1 MWLYFPTSRSVAVV
15 ADSTGECAPLSSE
28 QATILAAF
36 CTASGKHSP
45 PRTWSQR
52 WMRGGWMRRLS
63 GVTAQRSPE
72 ESASTYGA
80 WLDGILSASSAGS
93 HASHSAAP
101 ESDREP
107 KTSAGSGP
115 RSSSSSSIAEW
126 DGACWK
132 TFGDL
137 FGMGSPLSPGIFP
150 RSGGVSNGRLY
161 ERPTLERHT
170 GASGC
175 SSSGTWDRNEYPT
188 PSATPYGSSPNEG
201 QISHKRATVETWAG
215 SWSTPRAND
224 AEKRGDVSN
233 DPRHGL
239 VGQSAHWSTPRASD
253 GARGGGDRD
262 RQVGPSL
269 RAQVRGEWPTPRAA
283 HGAGQSDDL
292 RGGRS
297 LDVIATSAHW
307 PTATVGDSRAS
318 GGRNE
323 CENANNGTTLSDL
336 VRGRGRLNWRF
347 VAWLMGWRWLIGD
360 TPRPWPPG
368 PDDADAWAEVLE
380 ERPDLE
386 PATAEPEPD
395 RAAMLRLLG
404 NGVVPEQAEAAIGAL
419 LRRT

>member
-1 MWLYFPTSRSVAVV
+1 MWLFFPTSRSAQEE
-15 ADSTGECAPLSSE
+15 AASTEECTPLSTE
-28 QATILAAF
+28 QATRLARS

-52 WMRGGWMRRLS
+52 WMRGGWIRRLS
-63 GVTAQRSPE
+63 GVTAPQCPE
-72 ESASTYGA
+72 VSAITYCA

-93 HASHSAAP
+93 PASHSAAP
-101 ESDREP
+101 ES
-107 KTSAGSGP
+107 SAGPRMSDGSGLP
-115 RSSSSSSIAEW
+115 SSTSSAIAAW
-126 DGACWK
+126 DGARWK
-132 TFGDL
+132 TSLASPELERLKSQLWPRSPEAEVCSVTVFELDEYGSAKSRLSEGDL
-137 FGMGSPLSPGIFP
+137 LSGELLGIWP

-161 ERPTLERHT
+161 ERPTLERPT
-170 GASGC
+170 GESGC
-175 SSSGTWDRNEYPT
+175 SSSGMLNGSTWDRNEYPT
-188 PSATPYGSSPNEG
+188 PSASPYGRNAGGAKPG
-201 QISHKRATVETWAG
+201 PPRPPLETWAG
-215 SWSTPRAND
+215 GWSTPRAN
-224 AEKRGDVSN
+224 
-233 DPRHGL
+233 
-239 VGQSAHWSTPRASD
+239 
-253 GARGGGDRD
+253 
-262 RQVGPSL
+262 
-269 RAQVRGEWPTPRAA
+269 WPTPRAA

-368 PDDADAWAEVLE
+368 PDDAEAWAEVLE
-380 ERPDLE
+380 ERPDLA
-386 PATAEPEPD
+386 PATAEPEPE

-404 NGVVPEQAEAAIGAL
+404 NGVVPEQAAEAVTQL
-419 LRRT
+419 LQRSHP